1 MSQRIL
7 IGWTALAL
15 AAALCAAACGRKS
28 AGGAVDPKPFETAI
42 ADYLQ
47 TKNFGMKIAR
57 VERIDPQGDTAT
69 VVCKMREAEETH
81 AITVTWV
88 FSLRQSAGA
97 WHVETHSA
105 K

>member
-1 MSQRIL
+1 
-7 IGWTALAL
+7 
-15 AAALCAAACGRKS
+15 
-28 AGGAVDPKPFETAI
+28 
-42 ADYLQ
+42 
-47 TKNFGMKIAR
+47 MKIAR